1 MQETGNNQHKTYSL
15 SIRISADGFSFYCC
29 SPQFLP
35 AIENE
40 SYRFDTDSNQAA
52 VIEKALS
59 TSNLLKRNYTTVQC
73 LIAGPSI
80 QIPLEYFRK
89 EEATAFYQLSYAETE
104 ARKTYY
110 NILPS
115 LEIAEVFTVDKTVE
129 EVLRQHFPQIRFF
142 HIHTMLLEKMAL
154 QPASENQ
161 HLYVYLHD
169 KSMFTFCFNGQQL
182 EFANTFAAD
191 ETGNLTYFL
200 LSVWKDLEF
209 DAEKDVCVFLG
220 NHTLIQDVTA
230 SLSKYIRHINKLPAS
245 QLYRRSSL
253 AQAPDVPLDILT
265 LLLNIV

>member
-1 MQETGNNQHKTYSL
+1 MPW
-15 SIRISADGFSFYCC
+15 RSADGFSFYCC

-73 LIAGPSI
+73 IIAGPSI

-142 HIHTMLLEKMAL
+142 HIHTMLLEKMVPPTQWVKL
-154 QPASENQ
+154 RQNSSPWLMASTSVRMEAP
-161 HLYVYLHD
+161 VVV
-169 KSMFTFCFNGQQL
+169 KP
-182 EFANTFAAD
+182 
-191 ETGNLTYFL
+191 LTV
-200 LSVWKDLEF
+200 SK
-209 DAEKDVCVFLG
+209 
-220 NHTLIQDVTA
+220 NA
-230 SLSKYIRHINKLPAS
+230 SA
-245 QLYRRSSL
+245 
-253 AQAPDVPLDILT
+253 
-265 LLLNIV
+265 